1 MYSLGWFTTAK
12 GQGSRNLLMAVQG
25 KIIRGELAAKIQFVF
40 LSRDP
45 CESPETDKFID
56 LVKSYGIPLVTF
68 SYRDYR
74 DQVSVR
80 PDSPLQTLPASGLNQ
95 SVRPELVE
103 GQGGGTLPQWR
114 LDYDREVMKLLAAF
128 PKPQLCV
135 LAGYMLVV
143 GPEMCTHFDMINLHP
158 AAPDGPTGTWQEV
171 IWKLIDQKAEAS
183 GVMMHL
189 VTPELD
195 KGPVVSYCRYPIR
208 GPAFDNLWNQIG
220 DKSSADIKTS
230 EGEANALFRQIRR
243 HGAAR
248 ELPLITSTVKA
259 FSRGA
264 VAIKDGFIVDCAGK
278 PIKGYDLST
287 EIDAQVKD
295 LLTEF

>member
-12 GQGSRNLLMAVQG
+12 GPGSRNLLMAVQG
-25 KIIRGELAAKIQFVF
+25 KIIRGELAARIQFVF
-40 LSRDP
+40 LSREE
-45 CESPETDKFID
+45 CESPETDRFIA
-56 LVKSYGIPLVTF
+56 LVKSYGIPLVCF

-74 DQVSVR
+74 EER
-80 PDSPLQTLPASGLNQ
+80 GAAKGTN
-95 SVRPELVE
+95 VE
-103 GQGGGTLPQWR
+103 DLPQWR
-114 LDYDREVMKLLAAF
+114 LDYDHEVMNRLAAF

-171 IWKLIDQKAEAS
+171 IWKLIDQRAEAS

-208 GPAFDNLWNQIG
+208 GPAFDALWNQIG
-220 DKSSADIKTS
+220 DKTLADIKSS

-243 HGAAR
+243 HGAVR

-259 FSRGA
+259 FSQGS
-264 VAIKDGFIVDCAGK
+264 VAITNGAIVNCAGHT
-278 PIKGYDLST
+278 IKGYDLSA
-287 EIDAQVKD
+287 EIDAQVKEI
-295 LLTEF
+295 LL